1 MKVLIIGSGGREH
14 ALGWKLDQSPQV
26 DELFFAPGNA
36 GTSFLG
42 TNVLI
47 NAMEIDQLV
56 EFAKTEAIDLT
67 VVGPEDPL
75 CAGIVERFEEE
86 GLKIFGPNLECSQ
99 FESSKDF
106 TKKFLQ
112 RHEIPTAAYNTYTDY
127 DSAVKGLKEVSYP
140 IVIKADGL
148 ALGKGVVI
156 VSDYDHGV
164 QTLDEMM
171 NQAQFGEAGATVV
184 IEEFL
189 DGPELSLLCI
199 VSHNR
204 VIPLDLARDYKK
216 AYDGDQGLN
225 TGGVGCFS
233 PVPIPDDVEQE
244 IKEINKMIEQGLI
257 KDGFDFTGILFVGF
271 IIQDGKPYVLEF
283 NVRFGDP
290 ETEVLMPRLESDL
303 FDILNKAIDDTLID
317 EDLIWSNDKA
327 VGVILTSIG
336 YPAEYEKGHA
346 IKLPVANPVG
356 TILFHNGTAFD
367 GDNLVNA
374 GGRVLT
380 AVGLGKTQE
389 EARLLAY
396 QLVGR
401 IESDNLTYRTDIAK

>member
-56 EFAKTEAIDLT
+56 EFAKSEAIDLT

-127 DSAVKGLKEVSYP
+127 DSAVKGLGEVSYP

-233 PVPIPDDVEQE
+233 PVPIPDDVEQS
-244 IKEINKMIEQGLI
+244 INEINKMIEQGLI
-257 KDGFDFTGILFVGF
+257 EDGFDFTGILFVGF

-336 YPAEYEKGHA
+336 YPAEYEQGHA

>member
-56 EFAKTEAIDLT
+56 EFAKSEAIDLT

-233 PVPIPDDVEQE
+233 PVPIPDDVEQS
-244 IKEINKMIEQGLI
+244 INEINKMIEQGLI
-257 KDGFDFTGILFVGF
+257 EDGFDFTGILFVGF

-317 EDLIWSNDKA
+317 EDLSWSNNKA
-327 VGVILTSIG
+327 VAVILTSKG
-336 YPAEYEKGHA
+336 YPAEFEKGHA
-346 IKLPVANPVG
+346 INLPVANPVG

-367 GDNLVNA
+367 KEDLVNA

-389 EARLLAY
+389 EARLKAY

>member
-56 EFAKTEAIDLT
+56 EFAKSEAIDLT

-112 RHEIPTAAYNTYTDY
+112 RHDIPTAAYNTYTNY
-127 DSAVKGLKEVSYP
+127 DSAVEGLGEVSYP

-233 PVPIPDDVEQE
+233 PVPIPDDVEQS
-244 IKEINKMIEQGLI
+244 INEINKMIEQGLI
-257 KDGFDFTGILFVGF
+257 EDGFDFTGILFVGF

-336 YPAEYEKGHA
+336 YPAEYDKGHA

>member
-14 ALGWKLDQSPQV
+14 ALGWKLDQSTKV
-26 DELFFAPGNA
+26 HELYFAPGNA

-42 TNVLI
+42 TNVAI
-47 NAMEIDQLV
+47 NVTEIDQLV
-56 EFAKTEAIDLT
+56 EFAKSEEIGLT
-67 VVGPEDPL
+67 IVGPEDPL
-75 CAGIVERFEEE
+75 CDGIVEAFEKE
-86 GLKIFGPNLECSQ
+86 GLRIFGPNTECSK

-106 TKKFLQ
+106 TKNFLK
-112 RHEIPTAAYNTYTDY
+112 RHNIPTAAYNTYTDY
-127 DSAVKGLKEVSYP
+127 DSALAGLDEVSYP

-156 VSDYDHGV
+156 AENYEHATA
-164 QTLDEMM
+164 TLDVMM
-171 NQAQFGEAGATVV
+171 NQAQFGDAGSTVV

-204 VIPLDLARDYKK
+204 VIPLDFARDYKR
-216 AYDGDQGLN
+216 ALDGDKGLN
-225 TGGVGCFS
+225 TGGVGCYS
-233 PVPIPDDVEQE
+233 PVPVENLVQVE
-244 IKEINKMIEQGLI
+244 IKAINEMIEKGLI
-257 KDGFDFTGILFVGF
+257 EDGYDFTGILFIGYIV
-271 IIQDGKPYVLEF
+271 QNDVPYVLEF

-303 FDILNKAIDDTLID
+303 FDILNKAIDDTLVD
-317 EDLIWSNDKA
+317 EDLIWSNEQA
-327 VGVILTSIG
+327 VGVILTSKG
-336 YPAEYEKGHA
+336 YPEAFEKGHT
-346 IKLPVANPVG
+346 IKLPAQKPTG
-356 TILFHNGTAFD
+356 TLLFHNGTAFD
-367 GDNLVNA
+367 DDSVVNA
-374 GGRVLT
+374 AGRVLT

>member
-112 RHEIPTAAYNTYTDY
+112 RHDIPTAAYNTYTNY
-127 DSAVKGLKEVSYP
+127 DSAVEGLGEVSYP

>member
-56 EFAKTEAIDLT
+56 EFAKSEAIDLT

-257 KDGFDFTGILFVGF
+257 EDGFDFTGILFVGF

-336 YPAEYEKGHA
+336 YPAEYDKGHA

-356 TILFHNGTAFD
+356 TILFHNGTTFD

-396 QLVGR
+396 QLVGL